1 MFEDQEDEWFGADF
15 NSQLERLNSMY
26 ENDYYEYMD
35 ADQVELL
42 LDHLL
47 IANQFKKAKWTA
59 ERALDH
65 FPNNN
70 TLLLRKAQ
78 AMSLAG
84 DLNAALK
91 ILLTLERIEKD
102 NLDLT
107 LTIAASYSQL
117 RDVESAIKYFKRAIN
132 IATGDEKTEIYID
145 LAMEYENLDNF
156 QAAIDILNEALKENR
171 LNEAIIYE
179 LAYCYEQTK
188 DYEKAVESF
197 LLYIDEAPYSFTTWY
212 NLGNAYSKMRDTD
225 KALWAYDYCTLI
237 NEDFAPAFFNMANVH
252 MDNDNP
258 SEALALYRKCLEID
272 GDDGMVYCSMGECYE
287 DLGELERAYDCYNQS
302 ATLLPHLADAWLGK
316 GIISDILGFHPRAIE
331 ELLRAVEIE
340 SKNVNYWRALANAY
354 DNDGQEEKAAEI
366 FEKGYEVDPK
376 DGDLIVDWLVFLAH
390 IDYEDTVETIHQT
403 DGLFE
408 KDEAKLVLA
417 YCHWML
423 GNRTEA
429 MFLFDEVIE
438 NDVSLAKSLFLHFP
452 TLKEIDYFVKRLEEL
467 DENEEL

>member
-15 NSQLERLNSMY
+15 NRQLERLNSMY
-26 ENDYYEYMD
+26 DNDNYEYMD

-78 AMSLAG
+78 AMSLGG

-91 ILLTLERIEKD
+91 ILLALERIEKG

-107 LTIAASYSQL
+107 LTVAACYSQL
-117 RDVESAIKYFKRAIN
+117 RDVESAIKYFKRAID

-179 LAYCYEQTK
+179 LAYCYEQVK
-188 DYEKAVESF
+188 EYKKAVECF

-212 NLGNAYSKMRDTD
+212 NLGNAYSKMGDTE

-252 MDNDNP
+252 MDNDHP
-258 SEALALYRKCLEID
+258 SEALVLYKKCLEID

-302 ATLLPHLADAWLGK
+302 AHLLPHLADAWLGK

-331 ELLRAVEIE
+331 EILRAVELE

-354 DNDGQEEKAAEI
+354 DNDSQYDKAAES
-366 FEKGYEVDPK
+366 FKKGYEVDPN
-376 DGDLIVDWLVFLAH
+376 DGDLILDWLAFLAH
-390 IDYEDTVETIHQT
+390 QDCEFTVEKIYNT

-408 KDEAKLVLA
+408 NEEAKLVLA
-417 YCHWML
+417 YCQWML
-423 GNRTEA
+423 GNRTDS
-429 MFLFDEVIE
+429 MLLFEEVIE

-452 TLKEIDYFVKRLEEL
+452 TLKEIDYFIMRLEEL
-467 DENEEL
+467 EKNEEL

>member
-1 MFEDQEDEWFGADF
+1 MFEDQDDEWFGAEF

-26 ENDYYEYMD
+26 ENDHYEYMD
-35 ADQVELL
+35 ADQVELI

-59 ERALDH
+59 EKALDH

-91 ILLTLERIEKD
+91 ILSSLERMERG

-107 LTIAASYSQL
+107 LTIAACYSQL
-117 RDVESAIKYFKRAIN
+117 RDVESAIKYFKRAIE
-132 IATGDEKTEIYID
+132 IASGDEKTEIYID
-145 LAMEYENLDNF
+145 LAMEYENLDDF
-156 QAAIDILNEALKENR
+156 RSAIEILNKALDENR

-179 LAYCYEQTK
+179 LAYCYEQVK
-188 DYEKAVESF
+188 EYEKAVECF

-212 NLGNAYSKMRDTD
+212 NLGNAYTKMGNTE

-237 NEDFAPAFFNMANVH
+237 NEDFAPAFYNMANVY
-252 MDNDNP
+252 MDEEHP
-258 SEALALYRKCLEID
+258 EKAMEFYKKCLDID
-272 GDDGMVYCSMGECYE
+272 GDDGMVYCSLGECYE
-287 DLGELERAYDCYNQS
+287 ELGELERAYDCYEQ
-302 ATLLPHLADAWLGK
+302 ATTLLPHLADAWLGK

-331 ELLRAVEIE
+331 EILQAIE
-340 SKNVNYWRALANAY
+340 LEAKNVNYWRALASAY
-354 DNDGQEEKAAEI
+354 ENDGQDQKAEETYEKA
-366 FEKGYEVDPK
+366 YEVDPK
-376 DGDLIVDWLVFLAH
+376 DGDTIMDWLIFLSGQHAE
-390 IDYEDTVETIHQT
+390 IAMEKIYDDEELLETY
-403 DGLFE
+403 
-408 KDEAKLVLA
+408 EAKLVLS
-417 YCHWML
+417 YCNWEI

-429 MFLFDEVIE
+429 MLLFEEVIE

-452 TLKEIDYFVKRLEEL
+452 TLKEIDYFVKRLEEI
-467 DENEEL
+467 DSNEEL